1 MACPGRS
8 ARTVWPDGELG
19 RRGQRPRPADT
30 LRRSFPTAI
39 PSATLILGHMGA
51 FLPLQRSRLDS
62 RVRTIQPGTPLKQPP
77 SAYIGTNIVFTTS
90 GVFSPAT
97 LTGAVLEV
105 GADAVMFSVDYPY
118 ESSQEAVARLQ
129 RTTLSAGDRAKIAH
143 ANAERILAI
152 SAR

>member
-1 MACPGRS
+1 
-8 ARTVWPDGELG
+8 
-19 RRGQRPRPADT
+19 
-30 LRRSFPTAI
+30 
-39 PSATLILGHMGA
+39 MGA

-129 RTTLSAGDRAKIAH
+129 RTTLTAGDRAKIAH